1 MDSTEIVE
9 SIFSTAQFYEY
20 INLANIIN
28 PKPGYFSQR
37 ENMFNINISAASTA
51 CFTAPCPVPLPTCT
65 TIWECQQLNLQHS
78 LFLITLHMISARLE
92 DIYRA
97 PAKT

>member
-37 ENMFNINISAASTA
+37 ENMFNINISAACTVHCLFYCIES
-51 CFTAPCPVPLPTCT
+51 PSLPLP
-65 TIWECQQLNLQHS
+65 LSGSVNN
-78 LFLITLHMISARLE
+78 
-92 DIYRA
+92 
-97 PAKT
+97 

>member
-28 PKPGYFSQR
+28 PKPGYVSQR
-37 ENMFNINISAASTA
+37 ENMFDINISAAFTA
-51 CFTAPCPVPLPTCT
+51 CFAASCPPPSLYHYLGVSTIKSPTFTVPDHFTHDL
-65 TIWECQQLNLQHS
+65 CQVGGHL
-78 LFLITLHMISARLE
+78 
-92 DIYRA
+92 
-97 PAKT
+97 